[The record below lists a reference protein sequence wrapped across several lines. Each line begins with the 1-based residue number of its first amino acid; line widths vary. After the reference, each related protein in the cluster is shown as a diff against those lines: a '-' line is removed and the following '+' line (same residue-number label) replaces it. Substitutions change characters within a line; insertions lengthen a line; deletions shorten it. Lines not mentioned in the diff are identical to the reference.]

1 MASSYY
7 KDEYLAYEFERN
19 PRLDKSGNESMNHC
33 LIYEL
38 LWRDYTLK
46 GKAPDDLPLT
56 RYSGTPYGWMIARTG
71 WDANCVIAEMK
82 INEQFVG
89 NHQHMDGGSFQ
100 IYHKGPLAIDAGAY
114 SGSSGGY
121 NSPNNK
127 ITSNAPLPIIHC
139 WCTILTKSSAV
150 GTMAGVE
157 RHGLQPMT
165 AGSVCA
171 AKVGKPAIRSTAFC
185 PRNIR

>member
-1 MASSYY
+1 
-7 KDEYLAYEFERN
+7 
-19 PRLDKSGNESMNHC
+19 
-33 LIYEL
+33 
-38 LWRDYTLK
+38 
-46 GKAPDDLPLT
+46 
-56 RYSGTPYGWMIARTG
+56 MIARTG
-71 WDANCVIAEMK
+71 WDANSVIAEMK

-121 NSPNNK
+121 NSSNNK
-127 ITSNAPLPIIHC
+127 NYFKRTIAHNSLLVYDPDEKFGC
-139 WCTILTKSSAV
+139 WNY
-150 GTMAGVE
+150 GGVE

-171 AKVGKPAIRSTAFC
+171 AKVGKPAIRSTVFC

>member
-1 MASSYY
+1 M
-7 KDEYLAYEFERN
+7 
-19 PRLDKSGNESMNHC
+19 
-33 LIYEL
+33 
-38 LWRDYTLK
+38 
-46 GKAPDDLPLT
+46 T

-127 ITSNAPLPIIHC
+127 NYFKRTIAHNSLLVYDPDEKFGC
-139 WCTILTKSSAV
+139 WNY
-150 GTMAGVE
+150 GGVE

>member
-1 MASSYY
+1 
-7 KDEYLAYEFERN
+7 
-19 PRLDKSGNESMNHC
+19 MNHC

-46 GKAPDDLPLT
+46 GKSPADLPLT

-71 WDANCVIAEMK
+71 WDANSVIAEMK

-100 IYHKGPLAIDAGAY
+100 IITKGLWQSMPVLIAVVRAVTTVPTI
-114 SGSSGGY
+114 
-121 NSPNNK
+121 K

-139 WCTILTKSSAV
+139 WCTTQTKSSAV
-150 GTMAGVE
+150 GTMAE
-157 RHGLQPMT
+157 AEKRGLQPMT

-171 AKVGKPAIRSTAFC
+171 AKVGKLAIRATAFY
-185 PRNIR
+185 PRSIR